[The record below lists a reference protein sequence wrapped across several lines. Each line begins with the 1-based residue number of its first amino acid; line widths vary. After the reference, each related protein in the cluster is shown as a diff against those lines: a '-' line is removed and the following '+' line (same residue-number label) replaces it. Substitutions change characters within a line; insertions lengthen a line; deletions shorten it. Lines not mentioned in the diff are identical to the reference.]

1 MRFDHERASI
11 WYWNL
16 RFLYAEILTAQS
28 NRKAADNL
36 LRDPVPPLPG
46 LNQAE
51 VRRVIDIVNNR
62 ANRDGALQLLAKARA
77 SSNPELLVRID
88 LVESIV
94 LYNGGKP
101 AEAQASAQMALDLA
115 TRRADVYQQSQAL
128 SNLCLYTRELHRYE
142 ESIAYG
148 LRALSA
154 ADRIGARRIASFA
167 HGNLGSTYAWLGDFD
182 AAANHQQQAIRILEQ
197 IGARSNLMVALGELG
212 VLYDRQDDFPRALEN
227 FHRAF
232 DLALELESKRDAAR
246 FAWNISLVS
255 IKAGQWDPAE
265 QWNNRADELLRA
277 AGETKP
283 SPPVERNRAR
293 IAWGRGHP
301 QEAAAICR
309 KILSANP
316 NEPFIRWE
324 SYYLLGLIDAAA
336 KRYPQADRD
345 FENALETIGQV
356 RSELLDSSNRVMLLS
371 RLMPFY
377 QAYVATAVDQND
389 DARALRIVESSR
401 ARVLSERLGRSVEAQ
416 QFPSPASF
424 EQVAASTHTAILSF
438 WIAPEHSFAW
448 LITANHLDRFPL
460 PREAEIS
467 ALVTQYRQTVEHSLR
482 DPLATSNSAGLT
494 LWHALLEPIAPKIPK
509 DVPLIVIP
517 DGPLH
522 RLNLETLIVPAPR
535 PHYWVEDVQIA
546 LSPSITI
553 AASTPPAAIAPPARA
568 LLVIG
573 NPAYKGTPYEP
584 LPKAADEIR
593 GIRAHLSG
601 WTQQVYQGTQASP
614 PVYRQANPAR
624 FSLIHFAAHAEA
636 NYERPLESAIVL
648 SAAGGTYKLFAHD
661 VVDIPIRASLVTV
674 SACRSA
680 GTRAYAGE
688 GLMGFAWAF
697 LRAGARAVIAGL
709 WDVSDSSTDQLMDR
723 LYSGISAGKDPVS
736 ALRAAKLSLLHGTTN
751 FQKPFYW
758 APFEIYLGSA
768 GR

>member
-1 MRFDHERASI
+1 VQFDRERTSI

-36 LRDPVPPLPG
+36 LHDPVPVLPG
-46 LNQAE
+46 LDQAE
-51 VRRVIDIVNNR
+51 VRRLIDIVNNR
-62 ANRDGALQLLAKARA
+62 ANGDRALQLLAKARA
-77 SSNPELLVRID
+77 SSSPELLVRID

-94 LYNGGKP
+94 LYNSGKP

-115 TRRADVYQQSQAL
+115 TRRADLYQQSQAL
-128 SNLCLYTRELHRYE
+128 SNLCLYTRALHQYE

-212 VLYDRQDDFPRALEN
+212 VLYDRQDDFPKALVN

-232 DLALELESKRDAAR
+232 DLALQLESKRDAAR

-277 AGETKP
+277 AGDTKP

-293 IAWGRGHP
+293 IAWGRGRP

-309 KILSANP
+309 RILAANP

-324 SYYLLGLIDAAA
+324 SYYLLGIIDAAA
-336 KRYPQADRD
+336 KRYPQADRN
-345 FENALETIGQV
+345 FESTLEAIGQV
-356 RSELLDSSNRVMLLS
+356 RSELLDSSNRITLLS
-371 RLMPFY
+371 RYMPFY

-424 EQVAASTHTAILSF
+424 EQVAASAHTAILSF
-438 WIAPEHSFAW
+438 WIAPDRSFAW
-448 LITANHLDRFPL
+448 LITANRVDRFLL
-460 PREAEIS
+460 PRETEIS
-467 ALVTQYRQTVEHSLR
+467 ALVTQYRETVEHSLR
-482 DPLATSNSAGLT
+482 DPLATSNSAGLA
-494 LWHALLEPIAPKIPK
+494 LWHALMEPIAPKIPK
-509 DVPLIVIP
+509 DASLIVIP

-522 RLNLETLIVPAPR
+522 RLNLETLIVPAPQ
-535 PHYWVEDVQIA
+535 PHYWVDDVQIA

-553 AASTPPAAIAPPARA
+553 AASAPRAAVAPAPRA

-573 NPAYKGTPYEP
+573 DPAYKGTSYEP

-593 GIRAHLSG
+593 GIQAHLSG
-601 WTQQVYQGTQASP
+601 WTQQVYQGAQASP
-614 PVYRQANPAR
+614 PIYRQSNPAR

-648 SAAGGTYKLFAHD
+648 SARGGTYKLFAHD

-709 WDVSDSSTDQLMDR
+709 WDVSDSSTGQLMDR
-723 LYSGISAGKDPVS
+723 LYSGISAGEDPVS
-736 ALRAAKLSLLHGTTN
+736 ALRAAKLSLLHGTGN